1 MVEKGYIKYLF
12 ILIALSLAVSIMYVS
27 SSYESAFAK
36 KDKDD

>member
-27 SSYESAFAK
+27 SSYELAFAK
-36 KDKDD
+36 KNED

>member
-1 MVEKGYIKYLF
+1 MIRKGCIRVLF